1 MKMFALSFFL
11 LTSASALACENGIF
25 EGDLSIVRENL
36 SKRLHCP
43 HGEVLVPSALTLRT
57 ARCLGARPQV
67 TLTVSGFDYNIISVE
82 EDFIRGSR
90 PNRHKLK
97 LTFTAAERKHPI
109 TCYAP
114 LNR

>member
-1 MKMFALSFFL
+1 MKMFTLSLFL
-11 LTSASALACENGIF
+11 LTSVSALACESGIF
-25 EGDLSIVRENL
+25 EGDLAIVRENV

-43 HGEVLVPSALTLRT
+43 HGEMLVSSTLALRT

-67 TLTVSGFDYNIISVE
+67 TLTVAGYDYNIISVE
-82 EDFIRGSR
+82 EDFIRGMNR
-90 PNRHKLK
+90 NRHKLK

-109 TCYAP
+109 SCYAP